1 MAYQGPRLR
10 GGWTS
15 STPYPLGQIPDSI
28 ILSIASNIVYSS
40 AVGRKD
46 MSGDDWGDIF
56 AAAVN
61 GTHLRSP
68 LGVVDIA
75 LGNTAWS
82 AKTVKSSNPISTSR
96 VRLISGRNAPVFSFE
111 NQDSFSDI
119 QETGNQVLQ
128 IWNSRVEEATQQ
140 YSQLRTIVLIRDMD
154 LFQFKIFE
162 QPTTQFDPADYA
174 WRLNRR
180 NNFEGHSVQGDVH
193 TFTWQPHGSQFTII
207 RQVSG
212 SARSFQI
219 RKPDTL
225 ESEELLK
232 SIGYSADWVEFL

>member
-28 ILSIASNIVYSS
+28 ILSIASNIVYSN
-40 AVGRKD
+40 AVGRQD
-46 MSGDDWGDIF
+46 ISGDDWGDIF

-61 GTHLRSP
+61 GTHLKSP

-82 AKTVKSSNPISTSR
+82 AKTVKSSNSVSTAR
-96 VRLISGRNAPVFSFE
+96 VRLISGRNAPIFSFD

-154 LFQFKIFE
+154 KFQFKIFE
-162 QPTTQFDPADYA
+162 QLTNQFDPADYT

-180 NNFEGHSVQGDVH
+180 NNFEGYSVQGAVH

-219 RKPDTL
+219 RKPNVL
-225 ESEELLK
+225 ESEELFK

>member
-15 STPYPLGQIPDSI
+15 STPYPLGQMPDSI

-40 AVGRKD
+40 AVGRRD
-46 MSGDDWGDIF
+46 ISGDDWGDIF

-82 AKTVKSSNPISTSR
+82 AKTVKSSNPISTNR

-111 NQDSFSDI
+111 NQDSFSNI

-154 LFQFKIFE
+154 MFQFKIFE
-162 QPTTQFDPADYA
+162 QPTTQFDPADYV

-180 NNFEGHSVQGDVH
+180 NNFEGHSVQDDTHV
-193 TFTWQPHGSQFTII
+193 FTWQPHGSQFTII

-212 SARSFQI
+212 SARSFQV
-219 RKPDTL
+219 RKPDAL
-225 ESEELLK
+225 ETEELLK
-232 SIGYSADWVEFL
+232 SIGYGADWVEFL